1 MCQFPL
7 GPTRKRFFI
16 DQDFFGKVFSA
27 KENVGWSCN
36 VSSLKLTASL
46 PLKMDGWNTTV
57 LFFRWPVFRCELL
70 VSRRVAWLNKPCDFE
85 DSGVI
90 SSFRIGKLHEN
101 PYRPVFS
108 LLNRVDMLTAT
119 DRKGGGF
126 TPLNCEDG
134 PTFRARWC
142 SVKIPQKNWGRL
154 NPAIS
159 CSLDGSLEDGWFS
172 LLARDFFSKSAAKQ
186 IQVEI
191 VHVTSILYTF
201 A

>member
-1 MCQFPL
+1 MCHFPWIRPERDFSDSKIFL
-7 GPTRKRFFI
+7 G
-16 DQDFFGKVFSA
+16 S
-27 KENVGWSCN
+27 
-36 VSSLKLTASL
+36 
-46 PLKMDGWNTTV
+46 
-57 LFFRWPVFRCELL
+57 FFRRKKTWDDHAMVFLPETNSEFTPENGWVEYYCPFFFLPVFRCELL

-126 TPLNCEDG
+126 TPLICEDG

-142 SVKIPQKNWGRL
+142 SVKIPPKNWGRL

-159 CSLDGSLEDGWFS
+159 
-172 LLARDFFSKSAAKQ
+172 
-186 IQVEI
+186 
-191 VHVTSILYTF
+191 
-201 A
+201 